1 MRISSHKSLIREI
14 APGVI
19 QIGNNPFAPSLS
31 LNDLTKKAQVLG
43 DNVLTE
49 AALEDIEGNSLNY
62 NSATI
67 DNAIFLNRPQA
78 EGKNVLLEGD
88 FDDAVNRAKEKA
100 TAVTEEIRENHES
113 FVESTNLKITQEST
127 ARSTKDQELA
137 DSITQESTAR
147 STKDQE
153 LADSITQE
161 STDRLNADTI
171 LSTEISSEIFD
182 RQQQDEL
189 IKNSINT
196 SSGTLSNQIDDLEVL
211 FNNSLLD
218 ASGILSQSI
227 NDSETLFNNSLNL
240 ISGLLSDEI
249 QQLKTNTTSDLSSI
263 NNNINN
269 LNTDVSDIRENV
281 NEINIFNTNISGDVS
296 SLSTDIENLESEI
309 NSIDASIS
317 GVSYA
322 QAEALAKKWAI
333 VLG

>member
-113 FVESTNLKITQEST
+113 FVESTNLK
-127 ARSTKDQELA
+127 
-137 DSITQESTAR
+137 ITQESTAR

>member
-1 MRISSHKSLIREI
+1 MNIVPNKSLIREI

-31 LNDLTKKAQVLG
+31 LNELTKKAQVSGSDILIDG
-43 DNVLTE
+43 ALDNISGV
-49 AALEDIEGNSLNY
+49 SLDY

-67 DNAIFLNRPQA
+67 DSAIFLNRPSA

-88 FDDAVNRAKEKA
+88 LDSVIDSL
-100 TAVTEEIRENHES
+100 ENS
-113 FVESTNLKITQEST
+113 ISQEST
-127 ARSTKDQELA
+127 VRSIKDQEL
-137 DSITQESTAR
+137 T
-147 STKDQE
+147 
-153 LADSITQE
+153 DSITQE
-161 STDRLNADTI
+161 STDRLNSDTL

-189 IKNSINT
+189 IKNSITT
-196 SSGTLSNQIDDLEVL
+196 SSGILSDQIDDLEVL

-227 NDSETLFNNSLNL
+227 GDSETLFDNSLNL
-240 ISGLLSDEI
+240 ISGLLADEI
-249 QQLKTNTTSDLSSI
+249 QQLQINTESNLSSI

-269 LNTDVSDIRENV
+269 INTDISDITEDI
-281 NEINIFNTNISGDVS
+281 NEINIFNTNISGNVS
-296 SLSTDIENLESEI
+296 SLSTDIDNLESEI
-309 NSIDASIS
+309 NLINSNIS

>member
-1 MRISSHKSLIREI
+1 MNIFPNKSLIREI

-31 LNDLTKKAQVLG
+31 LNELTKKAQVSG
-43 DNVLTE
+43 NDVLTDG
-49 AALEDIEGNSLNY
+49 ALDNISGVSLDY
-62 NSATI
+62 DLAII
-67 DNAIFLNRPQA
+67 DNATFLNRPQA
-78 EGKNVLLEGD
+78 DGKNVLLEGD
-88 FDDAVNRAKEKA
+88 FDEAIERTKEKA
-100 TAVTEEIRENHES
+100 RLVTKEIRENHDS

-127 ARSTKDQELA
+127 ARSTKDQELS

-153 LADSITQE
+153 LLDSITQE
-161 STDRLNADTI
+161 STNRLNADTA

-189 IKNSINT
+189 IKNSITT
-196 SSGTLSNQIDDLEVL
+196 SSGTLSTHIDDLEVL

-227 NDSETLFNNSLNL
+227 DDSETLFNNSLNL
-240 ISGLLSDEI
+240 ISGLLSEEI
-249 QQLKTNTTSDLSSI
+249 QQLKTETTSDLSLI

-269 LNTDVSDIRENV
+269 LNTDISNTREDV
-281 NEINIFNTNISGDVS
+281 NEINTFNTNISGDLS
-296 SLSTDIENLESEI
+296 SLSTDVENLESEI
-309 NSIDASIS
+309 SSINNSIS
-317 GVSYA
+317 GISYVE
-322 QAEALAKKWAI
+322 AEALAKKWAI